1 MAFYSRM
8 DEIHPP
14 YFNINRNWDNYEH
27 GSIPGCITNN
37 DHIFKPERI
46 VKNFII
52 NEIDLILKKIFFKY
66 KLFHCENVND
76 NGNIFFYFRKTRLST
91 KENQEHRK
99 ADINLFKISFATTIY
114 GYITAKIYLLD
125 KDLKES
131 ITSDKIYDLLN
142 NSGFIDLYNYKY
154 DIKQLKEELISYDL
168 LLKDIEKILIHIQN
182 KKYYGKYYRKYD
194 YK

>member
-1 MAFYSRM
+1 MAFYSGM

-14 YFNINRNWDNYEH
+14 YFSINRNWDNYKH
-27 GSIPGCITNN
+27 GSISGCITNN

-52 NEIDLILKKIFFKY
+52 NEIDLILKIFFKY
-66 KLFHCENVND
+66 KLFHYENVND
-76 NGNIFFYFRKTRLST
+76 NGNIFFIL
-91 KENQEHRK
+91 ENQEHRK
-99 ADINLFKISFATTIY
+99 ADINLFKISFTTTIY
-114 GYITAKIYLLD
+114 GYVTAKIYLLN

-154 DIKQLKEELISYDL
+154 DIKHLKEELISCDL
-168 LLKDIEKILIHIQN
+168 LLKDIYKILIHIQN
-182 KKYYGKYYRKYD
+182 KNDLKKYCRKD
-194 YK
+194 LEIIRK